1 MAPDYGVVTG
11 NFLTP
16 GQSAGAPVPLSGTIV
31 FTPTSKTQV
40 DGILYVSQST
50 GYVVAGKLCDD
61 PAGAHEGIRLIPGTY
76 HVQYAL
82 TANGATAPI
91 PSHPLEIVP
100 GGGEVS
106 LTGSRPLSSD
116 SHRLQP
122 AAQPQTQT
130 VQPQTEQAPHRR
142 MVAVDN
148 LDGTVRLEM
157 EDI

>member
-1 MAPDYGVVTG
+1 M
-11 NFLTP
+11 
-16 GQSAGAPVPLSGTIV
+16 
-31 FTPTSKTQV
+31 

-100 GGGEVS
+100 GGGAVS
-106 LTGSRPLSSD
+106 LTGSRPLNSD

-122 AAQPQTQT
+122 E
-130 VQPQTEQAPHRR
+130 VQPRTEQTPRRR

>member
-1 MAPDYGVVTG
+1 MKQRVK
-11 NFLTP
+11 NLTTT
-16 GQSAGAPVPLSGTIV
+16 SGKEGSL
-31 FTPTSKTQV
+31 TSKTQL

-61 PAGAHEGIRLIPGTY
+61 PAGAHEGTRLIPGTY

-91 PSHPLEIVP
+91 PSHPLEIAP
-100 GGGEVS
+100 GGGAVS
-106 LTGSRPLSSD
+106 LTGSRPLNSD
-116 SHRLQP
+116 SHRVQP
-122 AAQPQTQT
+122 EVQPQTQT
-130 VQPQTEQAPHRR
+130 EQTPRRR

>member
-1 MAPDYGVVTG
+1 MDPDYGVVTG
-11 NFLTP
+11 YFLTP
-16 GQSAGAPVPLSGTIV
+16 GQSAGAPVPLSGPIV
-31 FTPTSKTQV
+31 FTLTSKTQL

-82 TANGATAPI
+82 TANGTTAPI
-91 PSHPLEIVP
+91 PSHLLEIVP
-100 GGGEVS
+100 GSGTVS
-106 LTGSRPLSSD
+106 LTGSRSLNSD

-122 AAQPQTQT
+122 EAQPR
-130 VQPQTEQAPHRR
+130 TEQAPRRR

>member
-61 PAGAHEGIRLIPGTY
+61 PAGADVLLSKLPRRHLSCAVCLDSKRRRRA
-76 HVQYAL
+76 HSVASARDYARWWRGL
-82 TANGATAPI
+82 TDRFP
-91 PSHPLEIVP
+91 
-100 GGGEVS
+100 
-106 LTGSRPLSSD
+106 
-116 SHRLQP
+116 
-122 AAQPQTQT
+122 
-130 VQPQTEQAPHRR
+130 PHQ
-142 MVAVDN
+142 
-148 LDGTVRLEM
+148 L
-157 EDI
+157 

>member
-11 NFLTP
+11 YFLTP

-31 FTPTSKTQV
+31 FTLTSKTQL

-50 GYVVAGKLCDD
+50 GYVLAGKLYDD

-91 PSHPLEIVP
+91 PSHPLEIAP
-100 GGGEVS
+100 GGGAVS
-106 LTGSRPLSSD
+106 LTGSRPLNSD

-122 AAQPQTQT
+122 EAQPR
-130 VQPQTEQAPHRR
+130 TEQAPRRR